1 MRTLAGGKEPASQ
14 RDCPVAVQTES
25 QGGNLA
31 EEAEKTSF
39 LPALLSMG
47 ARGGRSEEWGRASNS
62 TSDTDITT
70 VQPLLMDSLQG
81 PITGLSSL
89 SVGALPTKTQGNTH
103 ALSLPVSRNQRGPWG
118 LGGRKETGLEG
129 PVLPA
134 SLGSVCH
141 P

>member
-31 EEAEKTSF
+31 EAAQKTSF
-39 LPALLSMG
+39 LPALLGMG
-47 ARGGRSEEWGRASNS
+47 VRGGRSEEWGKASNS

-70 VQPLLMDSLQG
+70 GQPLLMGSLQG

-89 SVGALPTKTQGNTH
+89 SVGALPTKTRGNTY
-103 ALSLPVSRNQRGPWG
+103 ALSLPVSRNQRGPG
-118 LGGRKETGLEG
+118 
-129 PVLPA
+129 A
-134 SLGSVCH
+134 
-141 P
+141 